1 MAIPNIAII
10 SGKVGPSDVEIWTD
24 YSCTFL
30 SSLTI
35 DESYL
40 AQILNS
46 STITNLLIRDMKAS
60 SDIFSIG
67 GSFVDTVILP
77 ELISCKYKAA
87 GATRDISLIADRCIA
102 PPHFKDSTDL
112 VVEVAVAVCAQ
123 P

>member
-30 SSLTI
+30 SRLTI

-60 SDIFSIG
+60 SDIFCIG

-77 ELISCKYKAA
+77 ELISCKFGAT
-87 GATRDISLIADRCIA
+87 GATRDISLIANRRIA
-102 PPHFKDSTDL
+102 PLNFKDSTDL
-112 VVEVAVAVCAQ
+112 VVEVAVCAQ